1 MPRAAT
7 GLVLWGGR
15 RYIWDNTSVK
25 CVETLFW
32 DMSWEKCE
40 MQEGARAPSARHPVT
55 PLNST
60 PPHSYPLHTSLY
72 ILSDLDLF
80 DFTFCE
86 RCRHKAIPINYFVCR
101 SVLCTVQAPKSICL
115 NYPSWSRGW
124 RQCTRPA
131 DSYAK
136 THEKGRIVHKH
147 LHTYLCTYQTILIP
161 WPHAVLAMLHAWRK
175 GRKDRYIAGEGGWY
189 QRKQFSRRR
198 IELISTR
205 DGIEICWI
213 LSRGNNSCST
223 YVDWEHACTRHVTR
237 SRRSLFFIVLLPI
250 LLQQPLVG
258 LEPNL

>member
-1 MPRAAT
+1 MCWESISRH
-7 GLVLWGGR
+7 VLR
-15 RYIWDNTSVK
+15 KSVK
-25 CVETLFW
+25 CRR
-32 DMSWEKCE
+32 
-40 MQEGARAPSARHPVT
+40 GRGPPAPAPSLRPWIV
-55 PLNST
+55 L
-60 PPHSYPLHTSLY
+60 PPHSYPY
-72 ILSDLDLF
+72 ILLYTFSQTWTCLISLF
-80 DFTFCE
+80 VSK

-101 SVLCTVQAPKSICL
+101 SVLCTVQAPKSICF

-124 RQCTRPA
+124 RQCTRPP

-147 LHTYLCTYQTILIP
+147 LHTYLCTYQTILIA

-198 IELISTR
+198 IELILTR